1 MPKPRST
8 EVDRLVHHAQRLAH
22 VGVEFSL
29 GDAGLLE
36 VHDVKEVVAEVF
48 RELRSADL
56 RPHGWHAERE
66 HRGDTLHDVLSAF
79 AAN

>member
-36 VHDVKEVVAEVF
+36 VHDV
-48 RELRSADL
+48 
-56 RPHGWHAERE
+56 
-66 HRGDTLHDVLSAF
+66 
-79 AAN
+79 N

>member
-1 MPKPRST
+1 
-8 EVDRLVHHAQRLAH
+8 VDRLVHHAQRLAH

-66 HRGDTLHDVLSAF
+66 HRGDTLHDVSRAF